1 MSKNMQAETSNSYR
15 KKIFYVKHVIFLS
28 LFAIVFLQLISSL
41 PGLYRSIVTYQQAQS
56 VYFLNDVSD
65 DLFTAVGNYGF
76 ERGRVNVVLNDAGPV
91 EKMEGNRQFILACRN
106 DGNKALNRALESL
119 KTLDSINIKTN
130 ISEISDYG
138 QRIDGLRKQSDKYLV
153 LPKDQREKGLSE
165 FWFSEL
171 TEYIERIE
179 ALLVIISKD
188 ISDADGMIS
197 RYSSLK
203 LETLALRNTAGP
215 EMSILSATMLS
226 GTPIKPEQ
234 AKKIE
239 SLQIITKHHFQKL
252 SFLSQGLSSPLIPAS
267 LENLKKSYFTDYLPY
282 REEIFPLAYVAGPY
296 PYSQEEFLGHGV
308 KALKETYNFMDSI
321 VSDTREYATMRLNNS
336 RSQIIVNSLSSS
348 GSLIMVILIILYVHL
363 RVIKPISQLT
373 STVHSLT
380 KKDLKVDVPL
390 LDEQNEIGEMA
401 RAIELFKEI
410 ANQHELDMYSLRSAE
425 EKIRKKEE
433 KLRYILDNIPDII
446 FEVDAELNVL
456 WANKV
461 ALDINPNAV
470 GQACYKAFHSN
481 DTICEGCYC
490 FKALETGRIEM
501 GIMHH
506 PASKAAETSY
516 WENIGVP
523 LKSSDGNVSTIL
535 EVSRDITDRMNA
547 EAEREKLISE
557 LRTALT
563 KVKTLSGLLPICS
576 YCKKIR
582 DDKGYWNQIEA
593 YIRDRSEAEFS
604 HSICQECANKY
615 HPDLD
620 IYADGIR

>member
-282 REEIFPLAYVAGPY
+282 REEIFPLAYIGGPY

>member
-1 MSKNMQAETSNSYR
+1 MQAETSNSYR

>member
-106 DGNKALNRALESL
+106 DGNKALDSALESL

-153 LPKDQREKGLSE
+153 LSKDQREKGLSE
-165 FWFSEL
+165 FWFSEM

-282 REEIFPLAYVAGPY
+282 REEIFPLAYIGGPY

-308 KALKETYNFMDSI
+308 KALKETYKFMDSI

-615 HPDLD
+615 HPDLN
-620 IYADGIR
+620 IYAGGIR

>member
-165 FWFSEL
+165 FWFSEM

>member
-1 MSKNMQAETSNSYR
+1 MQTETSNSYR

-106 DGNKALNRALESL
+106 DGNKALDRALESL

-153 LPKDQREKGLSE
+153 LSKDQREKGLSE
-165 FWFSEL
+165 FWFSEM

-308 KALKETYNFMDSI
+308 KALKETYKFMDSI

-576 YCKKIR
+576 YCKKNSR
-582 DDKGYWNQIEA
+582 
-593 YIRDRSEAEFS
+593 
-604 HSICQECANKY
+604 
-615 HPDLD
+615 
-620 IYADGIR
+620 